1 MINKNAIFLFLGL
14 VSTVSFSGFSVAQ
27 DASGQKSLAIP
38 KSNEGMAGEGPV
50 RRYDWF
56 VNLWNQKRKQWS
68 ERVQADQGAIVFFG
82 DSITQGWGDDF
93 QGKFPGLKLAN
104 RGISGDTTRG
114 MLYRLNEDV
123 LALKPKGVV
132 MLMGTNDLEEKAEP
146 VMVRNNVELIVKQIN
161 KFDNKTP
168 VVLCLVFPAS
178 EQKSRPASKIKA
190 INDMLTKLASDFDN
204 VTLVDTWTIFAND
217 AGDAKPEEFP
227 DLLHPNEAGY
237 SKWRAALTPAFQK
250 LGWE

>member
-1 MINKNAIFLFLGL
+1 MLPAFIGVDCAHG
-14 VSTVSFSGFSVAQ
+14 Q
-27 DASGQKSLAIP
+27 EQASQSSLAIP
-38 KSNEGMAGEGPV
+38 KSNDDMAGEGPV

-56 VNLWNQKRKQWS
+56 VNLWNQKRKQWA
-68 ERVQADQGAIVFFG
+68 ERIQDDSGAIVFFG

-93 QGKFPGLKLAN
+93 QGKFPGMKLAN

-114 MLYRLNEDV
+114 MLYRLDADV
-123 LALKPKGVV
+123 LSLKPKGIV

-146 VMVRNNVELIVKQIN
+146 VMVRNNVELIIKRIN
-161 KFDNKTP
+161 ESNPKTP

-178 EQKSRPASKIKA
+178 EQKARPASKIKA
-190 INDMLTKLASDFDN
+190 INEMLTKLSSQFEN
-204 VTLVDTWTIFAND
+204 VKLIDTWTLFAND
-217 AGDAKPEEFP
+217 QGDAKPEEFP

-237 SKWRAALTPAFQK
+237 AKWRQALSPTFKK

>member
-146 VMVRNNVELIVKQIN
+146 VMVRNNVELIIEQIN

-237 SKWRAALTPAFQK
+237 SKWRAALTPAFKK

>member
-1 MINKNAIFLFLGL
+1 MIKKNLLLLLVGFLPTLASL
-14 VSTVSFSGFSVAQ
+14 NIALAQ
-27 DASGQKSLAIP
+27 DKASQPSLAIP
-38 KSNEGMAGEGPV
+38 KSNDDMAGEGPV

-56 VNLWNQKRKQWS
+56 VNLWNQKRKQWG
-68 ERVQADQGAIVFFG
+68 ENVQSDQGAIVFFG

-93 QGKFPGLKLAN
+93 QGKFSGMKLAN

-114 MLYRLNEDV
+114 MLYRLDADV
-123 LALKPKGVV
+123 LSLKPKGIV

-146 VMVRNNVELIVKQIN
+146 VMVRNNVELIIKRIN
-161 KFDNKTP
+161 ERNPKTP
-168 VVLCLVFPAS
+168 IILCLVFPAS
-178 EQKSRPASKIKA
+178 EQKARPASKIKA
-190 INDMLTKLASDFDN
+190 INEMLTKLSTQFEN

-217 AGDAKPEEFP
+217 LGDAKPEEFP

-237 SKWRAALTPAFQK
+237 SKWREALSPTFKK

>member
-1 MINKNAIFLFLGL
+1 MIHRKYFFLILGML
-14 VSTVSFSGFSVAQ
+14 PAFIGVDCAR
-27 DASGQKSLAIP
+27 GQEKALQSSLAIP
-38 KSNEGMAGEGPV
+38 KSNDDMAGEGPV

-56 VNLWNQKRKQWS
+56 VNLWNQKRKHWA
-68 ERVQADQGAIVFFG
+68 ERIQDDSGAVVFFG

-93 QGKFPGLKLAN
+93 QGKFPGMKLAN

-114 MLYRLNEDV
+114 MLYRLDADV
-123 LALKPKGVV
+123 LSLKPKGIV

-146 VMVRNNVELIVKQIN
+146 VMVRNNVELIITRIN
-161 KFDNKTP
+161 ESNPKTP

-178 EQKSRPASKIKA
+178 EQKARPASKIKA
-190 INDMLTKLASDFDN
+190 INEMLTKLSSQFEN
-204 VTLVDTWTIFAND
+204 VKLIDTWTLFAND
-217 AGDAKPEEFP
+217 QGDAKPEEFP

-237 SKWRAALTPAFQK
+237 AKWREALSPTFKK

>member
-1 MINKNAIFLFLGL
+1 MIHTKYFFLILGML
-14 VSTVSFSGFSVAQ
+14 PAFIGVDCARGQ
-27 DASGQKSLAIP
+27 EQASQSSLAIP
-38 KSNEGMAGEGPV
+38 KSNDDMAGEGPV

-56 VNLWNQKRKQWS
+56 VNLWNQKRKQWA
-68 ERVQADQGAIVFFG
+68 ERIQDDSGAIVFFG

-93 QGKFPGLKLAN
+93 QGKFPGMKLAN

-114 MLYRLNEDV
+114 MLYRLDADV
-123 LALKPKGVV
+123 LSLKPKGIV

-146 VMVRNNVELIVKQIN
+146 VMVRNNVELIIKRIN
-161 KFDNKTP
+161 ESNPKTP

-178 EQKSRPASKIKA
+178 EQKARPASKIKA
-190 INDMLTKLASDFDN
+190 INEMLTKLSSQFEN
-204 VTLVDTWTIFAND
+204 VKLIDTWTLFAND
-217 AGDAKPEEFP
+217 QGDAKPEEFP

-237 SKWRAALTPAFQK
+237 AKWRQALSPTFKK

>member
-27 DASGQKSLAIP
+27 DVSGQKSLAIP

-123 LALKPKGVV
+123 LALKPKGIV

-146 VMVRNNVELIVKQIN
+146 VMVRNNVELIIEQIN

>member
-146 VMVRNNVELIVKQIN
+146 VMVRNNVELIIEQIN